1 MKAAV
6 YHGPGD
12 LRVEEVSIPEIEE
25 DEVLWNLRNRY
36 PHFSR

>member
-12 LRVEEVSIPEIEE
+12 LRVEEVPVRKS
-25 DEVLWNLRNRY
+25 DRSHVVLCAKEL
-36 PHFSR
+36 S